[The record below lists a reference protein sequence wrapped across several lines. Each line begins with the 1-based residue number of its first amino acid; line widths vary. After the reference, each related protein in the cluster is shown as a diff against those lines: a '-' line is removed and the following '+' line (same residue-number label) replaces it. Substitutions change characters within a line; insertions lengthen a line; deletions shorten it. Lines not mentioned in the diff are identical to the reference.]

1 MLIDLAEKTTADL
14 DRVFEKIGASK
25 GVKKPESLI
34 YLTNKSDRGHLFKA
48 VCAFSSLKY
57 INFVKSQWFNASILT
72 IIITLSPIGTF
83 CSIR

>member
-1 MLIDLAEKTTADL
+1 
-14 DRVFEKIGASK
+14 VFFEKIGASK

-57 INFVKSQWFNASILT
+57 INFVKSQ
-72 IIITLSPIGTF
+72 
-83 CSIR
+83 